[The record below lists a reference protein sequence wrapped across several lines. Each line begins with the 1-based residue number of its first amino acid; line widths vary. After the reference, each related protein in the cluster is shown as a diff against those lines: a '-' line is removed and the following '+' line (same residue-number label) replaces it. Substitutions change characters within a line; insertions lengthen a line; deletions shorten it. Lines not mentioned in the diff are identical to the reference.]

1 MCGVECVRGLLLA
14 PSVKL
19 SFFFFF
25 FFFFV
30 RVVVSRNVFVCFV
43 YDVSGGVVS
52 RVRVCLLLCVWL
64 FVFEIKCVAD
74 V

>member
-1 MCGVECVRGLLLA
+1 M
-14 PSVKL
+14 
-19 SFFFFF
+19 
-25 FFFFV
+25 